1 VKTLLC
7 FLALFSFAFASAEE
21 TLYFESATKEET
33 TRIVLY
39 LSEGEVSGYQ
49 SWEVPEAHGTRG
61 SLEGTLGDDGILRL
75 VHRYTI
81 EGADQAE
88 EVVYKLDESGLLIGE
103 GELVEDRDGLLRLKD
118 PDKVKFTGKLSPV
131 VVDDVAPGS
140 PERKEI
146 MESMRGP
153 ISAFIGSKVQF
164 TGEVKTFGG
173 WATFSGNVA
182 TADGARP
189 KDEDA
194 AFALEL
200 DFLALL
206 KQDPDGRWQMLDWG
220 FSGDISVR
228 EEFRGKY
235 PGLPWVLVP

>member
-1 VKTLLC
+1 MKTLLC

-103 GELVEDRDGLLRLKD
+103 GELVEDRDMTAAGRRGATLCIDGLTESVHHVTGD
-118 PDKVKFTGKLSPV
+118 PGHPMTEAETIAKFTRFATPALGAAG
-131 VVDDVAPGS
+131 VDRA
-140 PERKEI
+140 I
-146 MESMRGP
+146 
-153 ISAFIGSKVQF
+153 A
-164 TGEVKTFGG
+164 
-173 WATFSGNVA
+173 
-182 TADGARP
+182 
-189 KDEDA
+189 
-194 AFALEL
+194 
-200 DFLALL
+200 ALL
-206 KQDPDGRWQMLDWG
+206 QDAPA
-220 FSGDISVR
+220 
-228 EEFRGKY
+228 E
-235 PGLPWVLVP
+235 GLFDAR